1 MIEFKSISKSYGTF
15 AAVKSTDLKIEK
27 GELLVLLGESGC
39 GKTTTLKMINLLIQ
53 PTSGQVFIDGVENT
67 RIKPYLL
74 RRKIGYCFQ
83 KIGLFPHMTVE
94 ENIAIT
100 LDLLEWDNQQKK
112 SRVEELLNLVGLS
125 PQELKGRFPQELS
138 GGQAQRVAVARA
150 MSAKPNVILFDE
162 PFGKLDPLNRNRIQ
176 NELKKIKKREP
187 FTGVFVTHD
196 MTEALVLGDR
206 IAVMKE
212 GSIVQIGGPK
222 EIYTNP
228 ANDYVANIIHT
239 PKDQIKSLEKI
250 IGKENL

>member
-1 MIEFKSISKSYGTF
+1 MIEFKSISKSYGSF
-15 AAVKSTDLKIEK
+15 AAVKSIDLQIEK

-67 RIKPYLL
+67 QIKPYLL

-112 SRVEELLNLVGLS
+112 SRVEELLNLVRLS

-150 MSAKPNVILFDE
+150 MAAKPNVILFDE

-176 NELKKIKKREP
+176 KRQNSNRRP
-187 FTGVFVTHD
+187 
-196 MTEALVLGDR
+196 R
-206 IAVMKE
+206 I
-212 GSIVQIGGPK
+212 Q
-222 EIYTNP
+222 
-228 ANDYVANIIHT
+228 H
-239 PKDQIKSLEKI
+239 
-250 IGKENL
+250 